1 MKITFPHMGNLYM
14 IAKPLFE
21 ELGFEVIVPPLNNR
35 KTLEIGKNYSPEFIC
50 MPFKLNIGNFV
61 QAIEMGAD
69 TIVMFGGCG
78 PCRFGYYGALQKEIL
93 KDAGFDVQMIVIEP
107 LHYGIEN
114 FLSEAGKVF
123 AQKNLIGILPKIYS
137 LAKMIDRIEKRVHF
151 LRPREMV
158 KGNVDRIYNR
168 FRIEALKTKGIEQMK
183 KLTEATTVLLDN
195 VYVVDENV
203 KKIGIV
209 GEIYTIIDDFA
220 NLNIEKII
228 GEMGYE
234 VERNLYISYWI
245 DNHLIYPLLRKRDI
259 VVKRHSKDIMKNM
272 IGGHARETIAYAKWF
287 ESKHFA
293 GIVHVFPLTCMPEI
307 VAKSILADLRNEFR
321 VPLLHIVVDEME
333 SDVGLKTRL
342 EAFLDLIES
351 RSEKSGQAKLLSWN

>member
-14 IAKPLFE
+14 VAKPLFE
-21 ELGFEVIVPPLNNR
+21 ELGFEVIVPPPNSR
-35 KTLEIGKNYSPEFIC
+35 KTLEIGKIFSPEFIC
-50 MPFKLNIGNFV
+50 MPFKLNMGNFI

-93 KDAGFDVQMIVIEP
+93 KDIGFDIKMIVIEP
-107 LHYGIEN
+107 LYYGIEK
-114 FLSEAGKVF
+114 FLSEAGKIF
-123 AQKNLIGILPKIYS
+123 AKKNLVSLLPKIYN
-137 LAKMIDRIEKRVHF
+137 LAKAIDKIEKRVHF

-158 KGNVDRIYNR
+158 KGSVDKIYNR
-168 FRIEALKTKGIEQMK
+168 FKIEALKTEGIEQMK
-183 KLTEATTVLLDN
+183 RLVEATDVLLDN

-228 GEMGYE
+228 GDMGYE

-245 DNHLIYPLLRKRDI
+245 DNHLIYPLFKKKDPI
-259 VVKRHSKDIMKNM
+259 VKKFSKGIMENL
-272 IGGHARETIAYAKWF
+272 IGGHARETIAYTRWF
-287 ESKHFA
+287 GDKDFM

-307 VAKSILADLRNEFR
+307 MAKSVLTNLKGKLK
-321 VPLLHIVVDEME
+321 VPLLHIVVDETE

-351 RSEKSGQAKLLSWN
+351 RGGKSGQTKMLSWN